1 MPNQKNLAGVA
12 ALEDKLAGSQAIF
25 LADYAGLTVKD
36 QVVLR
41 DKVRSA
47 GGDMLVAKNSL
58 LKIAMTN
65 KGIDTASIESELT
78 GPNIT
83 LFATGDAVAPLKAMV
98 EFAKTHDQELPKV
111 KTGILG
117 KEILSLTKVMQL
129 AALPSKAELIAKLL
143 GTLTNPAR
151 NLVSVL
157 SAPVRDLVYALS
169 AISKKE
175 ATQS

>member
-1 MPNQKNLAGVA
+1 MPNQKNIKGVA
-12 ALEDKLAGSQAIF
+12 KLEDKVSSAGAIYV
-25 LADYAGLTVKD
+25 ADYAGLTVKD

-41 DKVRSA
+41 DRVRSA
-47 GGDMLVAKNSL
+47 GGDMTVAKNSL

-65 KGIDTASIESELT
+65 KGIDTTTIEGDLT

-83 LFATGDAVAPLKAMV
+83 LFANGDIVAPLKAMV
-98 EFAKTHDQELPKV
+98 EFAKGNEMNLPKV

-129 AALPSKAELIAKLL
+129 ATLPSKAELIAKLL
-143 GTLTNPAR
+143 GTLANPAR
-151 NLVSVL
+151 NLVGVL
-157 SAPVRDLVYALS
+157 SAPTRNLVYALS
-169 AISKKE
+169 AISKKQ